1 MTKYKLRRYG
11 VVEGTPT
18 YMEETFDTKDKAE
31 RKLIGVA
38 NELKEYY
45 NIPLNETEYQDEEGD
60 IVFNQYVD
68 LIEEGNYID
77 NTRMTYEIVKV
88 GK

>member
-45 NIPLNETEYQDEEGD
+45 GIPLNEIEYESEDSELQLNHYKDE
-60 IVFNQYVD
+60 IF
-68 LIEEGNYID
+68 EGNYTD
-77 NTRMTYEIVKV
+77 NTRMNYVIVEV
-88 GK
+88 E